1 MRTLIFLSFF
11 FITEARALE
20 VVTKKGLRSIDEA
33 VYTQT
38 LSLLKSG
45 IEDQILATLEAS
57 PPASQGLKL
66 KKISVGVRASG
77 DVGLGPWSLGA
88 NVRQRFI
95 FER

>member
-1 MRTLIFLSFF
+1 MRTLLFLSL
-11 FITEARALE
+11 ILIAKAHALD
-20 VVTKKGLRSIDEA
+20 VVTATGVRHVDEK

-45 IEDQILATLEAS
+45 IEDQILATLEAT
-57 PPASQGLKL
+57 PPAGEGLKL